1 MKKLLIVPL
10 ALSLL
15 ATSVAAQTSLRQRP
29 MGTTTTVPKTTPQA
43 VPRQL
48 DPAIVAARMR
58 PAPSFIPVS
67 GLRNFGAIIIGEAN
81 APFTVT
87 PLNQTIAGKGSLSIR
102 GDISAPNPAP
112 PGFPGQAIL
121 RYYMM
126 GFATSVWENGVVNL
140 SIQAKA
146 NKYYAVDCLAVVDGG
161 RVNFVIR
168 GNETDFEGK
177 TDPKDGHLFFN
188 VRRTNSDGPITIII
202 HPDQLIQEARN
213 PLQPNFIS
221 ERNVMDFWGCQV
233 TPSG

>member
-1 MKKLLIVPL
+1 MKRVLILPL

-15 ATSVAAQTSLRQRP
+15 ATSVVAQTSVRQRP
-29 MGTTTTVPKTTPQA
+29 ISPTTTIPKAIPQT

-48 DPAIVAARMR
+48 DPAIIAARMR
-58 PAPSFIPVS
+58 PAPRFIPVS
-67 GLRNFGAIIIGEAN
+67 GLRNFGAIIVGEAN
-81 APFTVT
+81 APFSLT
-87 PLNQTIAGKGSLSIR
+87 PLTQEIAGKGSLSIR

-121 RYYMM
+121 RYYLM
-126 GFATSVWENGVVNL
+126 GFATSIWENGVVNL
-140 SIQAKA
+140 TIQAKA

-168 GNETDFEGK
+168 GNETNFEGK
-177 TDPKDGHLFFN
+177 TDPKDGHIFFN
-188 VRRTNSDGPITIII
+188 VRRTSNDGPITIII
-202 HPDQLIQEARN
+202 HPDQLIQETKN
-213 PLQPNFIS
+213 PLQPTFVT